1 MLDGVYSVT
10 AKTPLGK
17 KGGEIVMVTQGDQCV
32 ADLTVAGKTKRLMGT
47 IEGDI
52 VTFTGS
58 VHMPFPF
65 GNQDFTLSGTVNGD
79 ELTGECRTKK
89 FHFGVSGT
97 RIA

>member
-1 MLDGVYSVT
+1 MLDGMYEVI

-17 KGGEIVMVTQGDQCV
+17 KKGEILMVTQGDQCV
-32 ADLTVAGKTKRLMGT
+32 ADLTVAGKTKRLTGT
-47 IEGDI
+47 VEGEV

-58 VHMPFPF
+58 VNMPFPF
-65 GNQDFTLSGTVNGD
+65 GKQEFTLSGTVNGD
-79 ELTGECRTKK
+79 NLTGECRTKK